1 MEERVLSPDGKMQ
14 WTGQEWILLPPQAP
28 TTTFQDTVVMGD
40 VKTEIVHQHT
50 HSSTIHNTVVQDS
63 EKMIRSHLNTMIDAL
78 TEGRAQDAKDIFERA
93 KQIDYDLANKLHYG
107 EYMPALVNAFYR
119 HAEQYCVTYV
129 LNYNFDRRRESINI
143 YSQNLN
149 NSYNIGIQKIQA
161 VLQWNPNYTPCLLL
175 NVRMI
180 VKSNLSNKQKLKQA
194 AQIYKYILSYEPQN
208 EMAQSELDKILRKQ
222 KINLMMILIPIGVL
236 FALVLF

>member
-1 MEERVLSPDGKMQ
+1 
-14 WTGQEWILLPPQAP
+14 
-28 TTTFQDTVVMGD
+28 
-40 VKTEIVHQHT
+40 
-50 HSSTIHNTVVQDS
+50 
-63 EKMIRSHLNTMIDAL
+63 
-78 TEGRAQDAKDIFERA
+78 
-93 KQIDYDLANKLHYG
+93 
-107 EYMPALVNAFYR
+107 MPALVNAFYR
-119 HAEQYCVTYV
+119 HAEQYCATYV